1 MRETIFVFEALELS
15 MDDDSATRLDA
26 GRFPEEARRLRQSLE
41 PGERQRVERTVAEL
55 LDLLGRTHTMAVLSE
70 FAFASGS
77 LRFSDLE
84 TALEVPANTL
94 STRLRELTDAGLL
107 DRTAY
112 DEVPPRVEYEPTDKA
127 RAIFPVFGHLHRWA
141 ISYEL

>member
-1 MRETIFVFEALELS
+1 
-15 MDDDSATRLDA
+15 MDDVTAPRLDP
-26 GRFPEEARRLRQSLE
+26 GRAPEEARRLRQSLE
-41 PGERQRVERTVAEL
+41 PSERERVERTVAEL

-70 FAFASGS
+70 FAFAGEP

-127 RAIFPVFGHLHRWA
+127 RVLFPMVGHLHRWA
-141 ISYEL
+141 MSYEL

>member
-1 MRETIFVFEALELS
+1 
-15 MDDDSATRLDA
+15 MDNNSTPRLDA
-26 GRFPEEARRLRQSLE
+26 GRSPEEARELRQSLE
-41 PGERQRVERTVAEL
+41 PGERERVERTVADL

-70 FAFASGS
+70 FAFASGP

-84 TALEVPANTL
+84 AGLEVPANTL

-107 DRTAY
+107 DRTSY

-127 RAIFPVFGHLHRWA
+127 RAIFPVFGHLHKWA
-141 ISYEL
+141 MSYEL

>member
-1 MRETIFVFEALELS
+1 MQLG
-15 MDDDSATRLDA
+15 MDDDSVTRLDA
-26 GRFPEEARRLRQSLE
+26 GRSPEEARRLRQSLE
-41 PGERQRVERTVAEL
+41 PSERDRVERTVADL

-70 FAFASGS
+70 FAFASGPI
-77 LRFSDLE
+77 RFSDLE
-84 TALEVPANTL
+84 TALEVPPNTL

-141 ISYEL
+141 MSYEL